1 MDSRA
6 LNNGSHVM
14 WLAIVMFCMSPTN
27 SATCTLTVNNEN
39 LYRTREECRIEM
51 RNMVD
56 NFVSRGIFSQ
66 GTCVELGIGV

>member
-1 MDSRA
+1 
-6 LNNGSHVM
+6 M

-56 NFVSRGIFSQ
+56 MFISRGVFSQ
-66 GTCVELGIGV
+66 GTCVEIGVSL